1 MKKKLYVMLM
11 VAVLAVSVVA
21 CGGKKPEE
29 TTPSTEISQEIE
41 TEESKEES
49 VEESTEDTAETT
61 EDTAETTEENTEA
74 GSEEAAGDTFGAKM
88 TEKFHAEI
96 ADNTDLL
103 EVLVNTTSVMNL
115 NFDQFEVTNETE
127 YFIGFDSTLPEF
139 KKGYCVAPFI
149 STQPFISY
157 IFEVEDAESF
167 KEELKSMA
175 NPSWNICTTA
185 DEVICESEGN
195 IVFFAMCPAKY

>member
-21 CGGKKPEE
+21 CGGKNSEE
-29 TTPSTEISQEIE
+29 STPSTEISQETE
-41 TEESKEES
+41 TQEESGEESKEEN
-49 VEESTEDTAETT
+49 VEESTEESS
-61 EDTAETTEENTEA
+61 AETTEENTEE
-74 GSEEAAGDTFGAKM
+74 STEEATGDTFGAMM
-88 TEKFHAEI
+88 TEKFHTEI

-127 YFIGFDSTLPEF
+127 YFIGFDSKIPEF

-167 KEELKSMA
+167 KEELKSLA

-195 IVFFAMCPAKY
+195 IVFFAMCPAKF